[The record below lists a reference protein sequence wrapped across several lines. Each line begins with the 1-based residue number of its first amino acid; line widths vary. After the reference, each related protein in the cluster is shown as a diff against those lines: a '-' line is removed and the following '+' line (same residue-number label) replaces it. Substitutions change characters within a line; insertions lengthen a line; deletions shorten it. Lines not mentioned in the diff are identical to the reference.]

1 MKISLIGV
9 GNWGKNHLRVL
20 YSMGEIELAWVC
32 DLSEKL
38 LDRAKKQFPLI
49 KITTDS
55 DKAIKDADAVV
66 IASSA
71 VTHYELA
78 KKAIKAGK
86 HVFVEKPMALSVSGA
101 EELVRLAE
109 EKDVNLM
116 VGHLLLYHP
125 VVQKLKEM
133 ISKGELVDVLYLYTR
148 RVNLGRIRSDE
159 NVMWSLAP
167 HDISV
172 ANYLIPE
179 NPVKVSA
186 TGKDYVQNGIHDV
199 VFMDIE
205 YESGKMAHFH
215 VSWLDP
221 HKVRTLVVVGT
232 EKMAV
237 FDDMNQDEKL
247 KIYDKGVDWAA
258 LKEPHEIP
266 PGTISVR
273 YGDIYSPRI
282 DMSKQPLNIEL
293 EHFIRSIKE
302 GFTPLTDGYN
312 GLEVLKVLQAGQE
325 SLEHGGKPVEIKWE
339 D

>member
-1 MKISLIGV
+1 MKVSLIGV
-9 GNWGKNHLRVL
+9 GNWGRNHLRVL
-20 YSMGEIELAWVC
+20 YSMPNIELVWVC

-38 LDRAKKQFPLI
+38 LEKAKSQYPNI
-49 KITTDS
+49 KTTQDS
-55 DKAIKDADAVV
+55 DLAIRDADAVV

-78 KKAIKAGK
+78 KKALEAGK
-86 HVFVEKPMALSVSGA
+86 HVFVEKPMALNVKHA
-101 EELVRLAE
+101 EELVNLATQ
-109 EKDVNLM
+109 KGLKLM

-125 VVQKLKEM
+125 VVTKLKEM
-133 ISKGELVDVLYLYTR
+133 IDQGEIGDVLYLYSR

-172 ANYLIPE
+172 ANYLINEKPII
-179 NPVKVSA
+179 VRAK
-186 TGKDYVQNGIHDV
+186 GKDYVQPGIQDM
-199 VFMDIE
+199 VFMDVE
-205 YESGKMAHFH
+205 YESGKIAHFH

-232 EKMAV
+232 DKMVV

-247 KIYDKGVDWAA
+247 KIYDKGVDWEA
-258 LKEPHEIP
+258 LKQPHDIP

-282 DMSKQPLNIEL
+282 NMSQQPLNIEL
-293 EHFIRSIKE
+293 NHFISSIVEDFK
-302 GFTPLTDGYN
+302 PLTDGQN
-312 GLEVLKVLQAGQE
+312 GLEVLKVLSAGQQ
-325 SLEHGGKPVEIKWE
+325 SLDNGGEPVKIQWE